1 MDAAHRSRFSI
12 NQCMD
17 RCRVTKMRS
26 SKSFLRMMEARVA
39 ELERGSFTDNFND
52 GVRGVCVFY
61 GAPAEHLTI
70 SLRSLT

>member
-26 SKSFLRMMEARVA
+26 PMRARIQLGGGRETDAVHQ
-39 ELERGSFTDNFND
+39 EIERGGDI
-52 GVRGVCVFY
+52 Y
-61 GAPAEHLTI
+61 G
-70 SLRSLT
+70 